1 MSLPRIATLVST
13 ITAFVLAVS
22 KLIVGLISGSVT
34 VIASAVDS
42 LLDMAVS
49 IFNMIAVKVSESD
62 LDSKYNYG
70 RGKIEGMAALFEG
83 LLISASALFIMY
95 EGVNKIIHEKAIV
108 SIDISLYVML
118 VSIVATVAL
127 VLFLNHVARK
137 TDSLVIRSD
146 ALHYKTDLFSN
157 LAIIVTLIVVKI
169 TGIYAIDFVVSIGIG
184 IYILYSAWE
193 LVKEGFEN
201 LLDVSLDF
209 KSVEKIKEL
218 IKKEPL
224 VVDFHC
230 LRTRKAGHRNF
241 LDVHLVLTPDMK
253 LKMAHM
259 IIENVEDKIRLI
271 NEDKTWIINI
281 HADPYDDSNVNKMH
295 DEC

>member
-230 LRTRKAGHRNF
+230 LRTRKAGYRNF